1 MTKNAIK
8 KALEEGAMLEEI
20 LEFRA
25 GQECDIFKTE
35 FNPSMPDEVCYIP
48 DIYLNEIKAWEKNLT
63 DEEIEELLSDCY
75 TVQDIIDVCEGN
87 VTMAERV
94 FNYIDWQHPSTGFD
108 ELSMDDEEEEE

>member
-20 LEFRA
+20 LEFSA
-25 GQECDIFKTE
+25 GQECDIFKSE

-63 DEEIEELLSDCY
+63 DEEIEETLSYCY
-75 TVQDIIDVCEGN
+75 TVQDIIDACEGN